1 MRIRKA
7 SLIGLVLAAALFCGT
22 TGSAEIRPSSN
33 IVLPYF
39 EVDLRNIPEVSCNT
53 LFSVNNFSDEPVD
66 VVLSVRSNWG
76 ISVLDVQL
84 TLKGDEVRSINLA
97 DWLIRGKL
105 PDRVLSSAEL
115 ENLQAVLSGRPAP
128 RDQRY
133 YSSMVR
139 SELAVG
145 SISIAAVG
153 PGHRDVLWGDSFVID
168 PKIGFMEGE
177 TLIDVDRSVECVPDC
192 ARHGIRFL
200 QGGGVDSSTELM
212 IWTERYGRSSATAEP
227 PADLWMNAQALVYNE
242 AGHLID
248 RIDLRLLPVHR
259 LKVADLGLT
268 EPFGWIDI
276 VTENNSFITAHYSA
290 KDHYS
295 AALQAYCLPAE
306 EQGTGPG
313 IRIDKLT
320 NGAAADLPPGPKVP
334 VGGQVQWTY
343 GVTNTGD
350 VPLHDISV
358 IDSDGANVFCPG
370 DTLQPG
376 ETMTCTAS
384 GAAQACQQSNTAT
397 ATGSPPTGNKV
408 SDSDTSHYYGEQKG
422 TLTLE
427 SRVNGQDADTPTG
440 PELPLGTNASWTYQ
454 VTNTGTYLLTGVT
467 VTDQHGSPVSCPQTT
482 LAPGESMT
490 CTATAVTTGGQHA
503 FTATAQGA
511 PTCGPQV
518 AASDMTHYYCPSP
531 AAPAISIE
539 KRTNGEDAD
548 TMPGPMLLTGGPVTW
563 TYVVTNTGGVV
574 LSAVAVSDDRGVVVT
589 CPKTV
594 LQPGESMTCTGSGAA
609 ISGNY
614 RNVGT
619 ATGTPPDGP
628 AVTSSDPSHYLG
640 VRPRLQI
647 EKLVN
652 GFEADEPA
660 DAPRA
665 RVGSPVLWTYVVTNT
680 GDVSLTGVRV
690 ADDRDLTVT
699 CPKTALESGESMTCT
714 ANGSAVSG
722 LFCNIGIVNAT
733 APVGPALTDSDPACY
748 VGITPGIAIEKRVNG
763 EDADVPPGPTLV
775 KDSPVVWT
783 YQVTNTG
790 DARLTGVSVTD
801 DKGLTVS
808 CPKQVL
814 AVGESMV
821 CTASGTAAPGQYCNL
836 GTAAGTPP
844 AGSAVV
850 ATDTACYLGIAPGIS
865 IEKLTNGQDAD
876 TPPGPTIPVGGPV
889 LWTYLVTNTGDV
901 ALTQVQVVDNRGVTV
916 TCPKTQL
923 QASESM
929 TCTASGTAVA
939 GQYSNIGSVV
949 GTPAGANPV
958 SDSDPSYYI
967 GIVPGDEGCTPGYW
981 KNHSGS
987 WPATGYSTI
996 QKVNTVFSEASR
1008 FPALG
1013 NSTLHQAL
1021 HFGGGSDLSGAAEI
1035 LLRAAV
1041 AAVLNASHPGVDYPR
1056 TVAEVVAQVNSAL
1069 ASGNRDAMLALAAGL
1084 DADNNLGCPL
1094 H

>member
-1 MRIRKA
+1 MKLTRAIPIA
-7 SLIGLVLAAALFCGT
+7 LALAAAVLLCGT
-22 TGSAEIRPSSN
+22 TASAEIRPSSN

-39 EVDLRNIPEVSCNT
+39 EVDLRGIPDVSCTT

-66 VVLSVRSNWG
+66 VVLSVRTNWG

-84 TLKGDEVRSINLA
+84 TLKGDEIRSINLA

-105 PDRVLSSAEL
+105 PDRVLSAAEL
-115 ENLQAVLSGRPAP
+115 ENLQALLSGQPSP

-133 YSSMVR
+133 YSSEVGPQ
-139 SELAVG
+139 LAVG
-145 SISIAAVG
+145 TISMAAVG

-177 TLIDVDRSVECVPDC
+177 TLIDVDRSVECVPEC

-212 IWTERYGRSSATAEP
+212 IWTERYGRSSATMEP
-227 PADLWMNAQALVYNE
+227 PADVWIKAQALVYDE

-248 RIDLRLLPVHR
+248 RIDLSLLPVHR
-259 LKVADLGLT
+259 LKVADFGLT
-268 EPFGWIDI
+268 VPFGWIDI
-276 VTENNSFITAHYSA
+276 VTENDSFITAHYSA

-295 AALQAYCLPAE
+295 AALHAYCLPE
-306 EQGTGPG
+306 EAQGTGPG

-334 VGGQVQWTY
+334 VGGEVQWTY

-350 VPLHDISV
+350 VPLKDITV
-358 IDSDGANVFCPG
+358 IDSDGANVICPG
-370 DTLQPG
+370 DTLQAG

-384 GAAQACQQSNTAT
+384 GTAQACQQSNTAT
-397 ATGSPPTGNKV
+397 ATGWPPTGNAV

-422 TLTLE
+422 ILTVE
-427 SRVNGQDADTPTG
+427 SSVNGQDADTPTG
-440 PELPLGTNASWTYQ
+440 PQLVLGTNASWTYQ
-454 VTNTGTYLLTGVT
+454 VTNTGTYLLTGVS

-490 CTATAVTTGGQHA
+490 CTATTVATEGQHA
-503 FTATAQGA
+503 FTATAQGQPA
-511 PTCGPQV
+511 CGPQV
-518 AASDMTHYYCPSP
+518 TASDITHYFCEPP
-531 AAPAISIE
+531 VPQIDIE
-539 KRTNGEDAD
+539 KLTNGEDAD
-548 TMPGPMLLTGGPVTW
+548 TAPGPMALVGSTVTW
-563 TYVVTNTGGVV
+563 TYVVTNTGGAP
-574 LSAVAVSDDRGVVVT
+574 LSAVTVTDDRGVAVT
-589 CPKTV
+589 CPKNA
-594 LQPGESMTCTGSGAA
+594 LQPGESMTCTGSGEAL
-609 ISGNY
+609 SGNY

-619 ATGTPPDGP
+619 ATGTPPDKP
-628 AVTSSDPSHYLG
+628 AVTDSDPSHYLG

-652 GFEADEPA
+652 GFEADDPA

-680 GDVSLTGVRV
+680 GDVALTGIQVS
-690 ADDRDLTVT
+690 DDRDLVVT

-714 ANGSAVSG
+714 ANSTAVSG
-722 LFCNIGIVNAT
+722 LFCNTGIVNAT

-748 VGITPGIAIEKRVNG
+748 VGITPDIAIEKRVNG

-775 KDSPVVWT
+775 KDSPVTWT

-790 DARLTGVSVTD
+790 DARLTGISVTD

-814 AVGESMV
+814 AVAESMT
-821 CTASGTAAPGQYCNL
+821 CTASGTASPGQYCNL
-836 GTAAGTPP
+836 GTATGNPP
-844 AGSAVV
+844 AGSPVV
-850 ATDTACYLGIAPGIS
+850 ATDTACYLGIAPSIS

-876 TPPGPTIPVGGPV
+876 TPPGPAILVGAPV

-916 TCPKTQL
+916 ACPKTQL
-923 QASESM
+923 QPAESM
-929 TCTASGTAVA
+929 SCTASGTAVA
-939 GQYSNIGSVV
+939 GQYSNIGSVT

-958 SDSDPSYYI
+958 TDSDPSYYN
-967 GIVPGDEGCTPGYW
+967 GTVPGDEGCTPGYW
-981 KNHSGS
+981 KNHPGS
-987 WPATGYSTI
+987 WPATGYTTT
-996 QKVNTVFSEASR
+996 QKVKTVFSEASL

-1021 HFGGGSDLSGAAEI
+1021 YFDGGSGLDGAAEI

-1041 AAVLNASHPGVDYPR
+1041 AALLNAAHPGVDYPR
-1056 TVAEVVAQVNSAL
+1056 TTGEVVAQVNSAL
-1069 ASGNRDAMLALAAGL
+1069 ASGNRDTMLTLAAQL